1 MMIKTARTLVLL
13 VLTLVAVLLLAG
25 PIGAQRKS
33 KPDLW
38 IASGLPGGTYR
49 SVYSTNLERLM
60 PDYKFYYRK
69 STGSSDNLELL
80 ATGKADLAFAQ
91 ADVYAAKLAERPGDF
106 EDLLVLGRLAEEC
119 LYIVYRRNGKLTAFD
134 QLLDEPEED
143 VVYTLAVGD
152 EKGGMSGTWDYI
164 VSLKPELA
172 HVKIDHMG
180 DTLALN
186 QLAVGRFDMVG
197 WVTDPTNYQHKL
209 LQAALANQALQLMNV
224 KESTL
229 VSALPDGTQI
239 YHAET
244 VKLDEGWRAAKLNT
258 ICTSG
263 LLFARQD
270 ADPKLLSKVAD
281 LISLDIDRIVPK
293 Q

>member
-1 MMIKTARTLVLL
+1 MMIKTARVLVLFL
-13 VLTLVAVLLLAG
+13 VTLAALLCVAAPVA
-25 PIGAQRKS
+25 AQKRS
-33 KPDLW
+33 KPELW

-49 SVYSTNLERLM
+49 SVYAVNLERLM
-60 PDYKFYYRK
+60 PDYKFYYHK
-69 STGSSDNLELL
+69 STGSADNLELL
-80 ATGKADLAFAQ
+80 AAGKADLAFAQ
-91 ADVYAAKLAERPGDF
+91 ADVYAAKLAARPGEF
-106 EDLLVLGRLAEEC
+106 EDLLVLGKLAEEC
-119 LYIVYRRNGKLTAFD
+119 LYLVYRRNGKLTAFD
-134 QLLDEPEED
+134 QLLEEPEEE
-143 VVYTLAVGD
+143 VVYTLAAGD
-152 EKGGMSGTWDYI
+152 AKGGMSGTWDYI
-164 VSLKPELA
+164 VSIKPELA
-172 HVKIDHMG
+172 HVKVDHMG

-209 LQAALANQALQLMNV
+209 LEATLANQALQLMNV

-239 YHAET
+239 YHAKT

-263 LLFARQD
+263 LLFARRD
-270 ADPKLLSKVAD
+270 ADPKLLNKVAD

-293 Q
+293 K